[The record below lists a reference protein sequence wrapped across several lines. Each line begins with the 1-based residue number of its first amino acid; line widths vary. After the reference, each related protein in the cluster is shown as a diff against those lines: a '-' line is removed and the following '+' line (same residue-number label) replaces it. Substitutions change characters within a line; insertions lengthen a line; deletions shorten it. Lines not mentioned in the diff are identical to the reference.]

1 MDTLH
6 TVSELRARLKN
17 ERAIAFVPTMGN
29 LHDGHLA
36 LVREARR
43 HGECVVAS
51 IFVNRLQ
58 FEPGGD
64 FDRYPRTLERD
75 ARLLEAAGC
84 DVVFAPDE
92 RQMYPVPQEIHV
104 TPPKAAEQLC
114 GDFRPGHF
122 QGVTTVVSKLFHIV
136 APQVAVFGK
145 KDYQQLHV
153 IRQMVRQLN
162 FGIEIVG
169 VDTVR
174 EKDGL
179 AMSSR
184 NGYLSGEER
193 LEAVRLSQNLR
204 RIKEQAERGSRRF
217 ERLEEMAAS
226 DLSVAGWRVDYIALR
241 NREDLAAPK
250 PADTALVALG
260 AAWLGKT
267 RLIDNVE
274 IEIPASPS
282 QQPKGKE

>member
-1 MDTLH
+1 MDVIH
-6 TVSELRARLKN
+6 TAAELRARLN
-17 ERAIAFVPTMGN
+17 GEPSVAFVPTMGN
-29 LHDGHLA
+29 LHAGHLA
-36 LVREARR
+36 LVETARK
-43 HGECVVAS
+43 HGRCVAAS

-75 ARLLEAAGC
+75 TRMLQAAGC

-92 RQMYPVPQEIHV
+92 QEMYPEPQEVHV
-104 TPPKAAEQLC
+104 SPPRAAGQLC

-122 QGVTTVVSKLFHIV
+122 QGVTTVVSKLFNIV
-136 APQVAVFGK
+136 APDTAVFGR

-162 FGIEIVG
+162 YGIAIVG

-174 EKDGL
+174 ESDGL
-179 AMSSR
+179 ALSSR
-184 NGYLSGEER
+184 NGYLTPEQR
-193 LEAVRLSQNLR
+193 VEAVRLYRKLR
-204 RIKEQAERGSRRF
+204 EVKAAIEGGSRRF
-217 ERLEEMAAS
+217 ARHEELAS
-226 DLSVAGWRVDYIALR
+226 ADLSMHGWRVDYIALR
-241 NREDLAAPK
+241 NRVTLAPPG
-250 PADTALVALG
+250 PADKALVVLG

-274 IEIPASPS
+274 IDA
-282 QQPKGKE
+282 

>member
-1 MDTLH
+1 MDVIH
-6 TVSELRARLKN
+6 TVADLRDRLLR
-17 ERAIAFVPTMGN
+17 EPAVALVPTMGN
-29 LHDGHLA
+29 LHEGHLA
-36 LVREARR
+36 LVAEAKR
-43 HGECVVAS
+43 HAPCVVAT

-75 ARLLEAAGC
+75 CRRLEDAGC
-84 DVVFAPDE
+84 QVVFAPDE
-92 RQMYPVPQEIHV
+92 QEMYPVAQEIHV
-104 TPPKAAEQLC
+104 TPPKSAAQLC

-122 QGVTTVVSKLFHIV
+122 QGVATVVSKLFNIVTPHI
-136 APQVAVFGK
+136 AVFGK

-153 IRQMVRQLN
+153 IREMVRQLN

-184 NGYLSGEER
+184 NGYLSPDER
-193 LEAVRLSQNLR
+193 LEAVRLLQNLR
-204 RIKEQAERGSRRF
+204 RIKEQVEGGSRRY
-217 ERLEEMAAS
+217 ERLEEMATS
-226 DLSVAGWRVDYIALR
+226 DLTVAGWRVDYIALR
-241 NREDLAAPK
+241 NRADLGPPK
-250 PADTALVALG
+250 PQDTGLVVLG

-267 RLIDNVE
+267 RLIDNLE
-274 IEIPASPS
+274 IDI
-282 QQPKGKE
+282 

>member
-1 MDTLH
+1 
-6 TVSELRARLKN
+6 
-17 ERAIAFVPTMGN
+17 MGN

-36 LVREARR
+36 LVAEARR
-43 HGECVVAS
+43 RGGCVTAS

-64 FDRYPRTLERD
+64 FDRYPRTLDRD
-75 ARLLEAAGC
+75 CRMLEDAGC

-92 RQMYPVPQEIHV
+92 MQMYPVPQEIHV
-104 TPPKAAEQLC
+104 SPPKSAAQLC

-122 QGVTTVVSKLFHIV
+122 QGVATVVTKLFNIV
-136 APQVAVFGK
+136 SPDVAVFGK

-162 FGIEIVG
+162 FGIEIAG
-169 VDTVR
+169 VETVR

-184 NGYLSGEER
+184 NGYLSREER
-193 LEAVRLSQNLR
+193 LEAVRLTQNLR
-204 RIKEQAERGSRRF
+204 RIKEQVEGGSRRYQ
-217 ERLEEMAAS
+217 RLEEMAAS
-226 DLSVAGWRVDYIALR
+226 DLTVAGWRVDYIALR
-241 NREDLAAPK
+241 NRAELAVPK
-250 PADTALVALG
+250 PTDTELVVLG

-267 RLIDNVE
+267 RLIDNLE
-274 IEIPASPS
+274 ITA
-282 QQPKGKE
+282 